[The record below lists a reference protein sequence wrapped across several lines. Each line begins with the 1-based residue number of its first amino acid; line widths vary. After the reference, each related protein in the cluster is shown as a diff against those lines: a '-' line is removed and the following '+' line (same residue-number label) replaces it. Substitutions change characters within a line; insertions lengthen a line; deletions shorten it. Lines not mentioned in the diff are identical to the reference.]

1 MAINMRSDSSA
12 KEFANLVA
20 QTRRVLDIIVNNA
33 GTINKNK
40 KTWDVPV
47 EEFDVVIDTNLK
59 RVVNILSHF
68 FPLII
73 ERLAPYCASKWAIVG
88 LSQSVAKEIPPNLAI
103 DALSPAALFLS
114 FEF

>member
-1 MAINMRSDSSA
+1 MQCIFLFLSA
-12 KEFANLVA
+12 FFVHELLCLKSNIFVS
-20 QTRRVLDIIVNNA
+20 VNNA

-73 ERLAPYCASKWAIVG
+73 ER
-88 LSQSVAKEIPPNLAI
+88 
-103 DALSPAALFLS
+103 
-114 FEF
+114 